1 MTATSVLGSDGII
14 GLVFNVEDFAVLFE
28 QWLPL
33 ISVTISFATILVTAL
48 LLGRQIK
55 QMEHERNALAILE
68 AIDRLAD
75 PDVVEVFEQLER
87 VNERYET
94 DGDILKL
101 YPSSK
106 DAKSL
111 AVVGQ
116 YVETVAC
123 LARRGVLDPS
133 LLVDAVGLMLRTR
146 WATIQPFVLRLR
158 RCYDN
163 AYMFENFEW
172 LATYSAWWKDTP
184 RPAKDPNY
192 SPNQFAN
199 HVTHIPV

>member
-1 MTATSVLGSDGII
+1 ML
-14 GLVFNVEDFAVLFE
+14 FNE
-28 QWLPL
+28 WLPL
-33 ISVTISFATILVTAL
+33 TSVTISFATVLVTAL

-75 PDVVEVFEQLER
+75 PDVVEVFEHLQN
-87 VNERYET
+87 VDDRYAT
-94 DGDILKL
+94 DDDILQR
-101 YPSSK
+101 YPSSQ
-106 DAKSL
+106 DARSL

-146 WATIQPFVLRLR
+146 WMTVRPFIMRLR
-158 RCYDN
+158 RCYNN

-172 LATYSAWWKDTP
+172 LARYSAWWKETP

-192 SPNQFAN
+192 SPMQFAN
-199 HVTHIPV
+199 TDDHMLV

>member
-1 MTATSVLGSDGII
+1 M
-14 GLVFNVEDFAVLFE
+14 LFDE
-28 QWLPL
+28 WLPL
-33 ISVTISFATILVTAL
+33 TSVTISFATVLVTAL

-68 AIDRLAD
+68 SIDRLAD
-75 PDVVEVFEQLER
+75 PDVVEVFEHLEG
-87 VNERYET
+87 VNERYDT
-94 DGDILKL
+94 DGDILQR

-146 WATIQPFVLRLR
+146 WATIRPFVLRLR

-172 LATYSAWWKDTP
+172 LAQYSAWWKDTP

-192 SPNQFAN
+192 SPNQFA
-199 HVTHIPV
+199 TIDAHIPV

>member
-1 MTATSVLGSDGII
+1 M
-14 GLVFNVEDFAVLFE
+14 
-28 QWLPL
+28 
-33 ISVTISFATILVTAL
+33 SVTISFATILVTAL

-75 PDVVEVFEQLER
+75 PDVVEVFRRLEG
-87 VNERYET
+87 VDARYESDEVIAT
-94 DGDILKL
+94 AF
-101 YPSSK
+101 PNSE

-146 WATIQPFVLRLR
+146 WATIRRFVMRLR
-158 RCYDN
+158 RHYN
-163 AYMFENFEW
+163 NPYMFENFEW
-172 LATYSAWWKDTP
+172 LARYSAWWKDTP
-184 RPAKDPNY
+184 RPPKDPNY
-192 SPNQFAN
+192 KPDQFAATGD
-199 HVTHIPV
+199 HMFV